1 MSEQEKNIVIFASGG
16 GTNALNIIH
25 HFNKSGQAKVSAIF
39 TNNKE
44 AGVINKAIENR
55 VAVQYFNRKD
65 FYETTNIIDWVNIYK
80 PDIIVLA
87 GFLWLVP
94 GSFIQAF
101 NGKIINLHPALLPKF
116 GGKGMYGRNVHQ
128 AVLDAGVTETGI
140 TIHYV
145 NEDYDKGEIIL
156 QEKFNL
162 SHFDDVSSIEQKIHQ
177 LEYIQ
182 LPKAIEIVLGL

>member
-1 MSEQEKNIVIFASGG
+1 MSEQVKNIVIFASGG

-44 AGVINKAIENR
+44 AGVINKAIENK
-55 VAVQYFNRKD
+55 VAIQYFNRKD
-65 FYETTNIIDWVNIYK
+65 FYDTNNVINWAKVYQ

-94 GSFIQAF
+94 IDFIKAF
-101 NGKIINLHPALLPKF
+101 EGKIINLHPALLPKF
-116 GGKGMYGRNVHQ
+116 GGKGMYGRKVHQ
-128 AVLDAGVTETGI
+128 AVLDKGDSETGI

-145 NEDYDKGEIIL
+145 NEEYDKGEIIL
-156 QEKFNL
+156 QAKFNV

-177 LEYIQ
+177 LEYLH
-182 LPKAIEIVLGL
+182 LPKVIEMVLGL

>member
-1 MSEQEKNIVIFASGG
+1 MSEQVKNIVIFASGG

-25 HFNKSGQAKVSAIF
+25 HFNKSGQAKVSTIF

-44 AGVINKAIENR
+44 AGVINKAIANR

-65 FYETTNIIDWVNIYK
+65 FYETTNVIDWVNTYK

-94 GSFIQAF
+94 ANFIGTF
-101 NGKIINLHPALLPKF
+101 SGKIINLHPALLPKF